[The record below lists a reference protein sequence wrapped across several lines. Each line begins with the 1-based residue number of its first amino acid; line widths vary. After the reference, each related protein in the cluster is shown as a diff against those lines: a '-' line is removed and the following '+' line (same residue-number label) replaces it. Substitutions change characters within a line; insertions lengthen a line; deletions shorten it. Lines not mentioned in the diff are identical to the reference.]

1 MKSGRATSRS
11 LRHAPTPPPSAPRAC
26 GADQLLA
33 AGAIGDAQ
41 ALAALGEALDQLG
54 AGSAR
59 RLAEI
64 AGLSRVF
71 PRRAIW
77 PPMGSDLWTAVRP
90 AGLMPPDP

>member
-1 MKSGRATSRS
+1 MLQHR
-11 LRHAPTPPPSAPRAC
+11 RHQRRGPVAPTSC
-26 GADQLLA
+26 S